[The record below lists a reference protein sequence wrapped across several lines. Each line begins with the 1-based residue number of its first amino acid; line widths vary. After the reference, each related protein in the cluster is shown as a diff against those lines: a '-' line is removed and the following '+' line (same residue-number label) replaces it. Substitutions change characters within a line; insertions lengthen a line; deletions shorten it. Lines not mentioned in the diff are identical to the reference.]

1 MESAQYIPM
10 RAAIRSRAKQQMLA
24 NPETCE
30 LCASLDEALMRELT
44 VTLFNSEKYKA
55 LYRQSRSSEETAEI
69 AEQMSAE
76 LATNYRQIIQQK
88 QNPTIQQ
95 LNTLL

>member
-30 LCASLDEALMRELT
+30 LCAGLDDALMRELT
-44 VTLFNSEKYKA
+44 VTLFNSDQYKT

-69 AEQMSAE
+69 AEQMATE
-76 LATNYRQIIQQK
+76 LVTNYRQIVQQK

-95 LNTLL
+95 LNMLL